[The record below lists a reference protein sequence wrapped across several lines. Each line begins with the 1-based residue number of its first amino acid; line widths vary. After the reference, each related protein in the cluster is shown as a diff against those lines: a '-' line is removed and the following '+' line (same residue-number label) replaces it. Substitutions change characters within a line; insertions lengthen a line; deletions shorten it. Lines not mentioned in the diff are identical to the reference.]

1 VSAAPLV
8 SVLIPSWNRLDL
20 LREAIASVRAQTW
33 HDLEIIIVDDGSE
46 DGTWSW
52 LEAQPGLRPLR
63 RERRGGPA
71 AARNLGAAA
80 ARGRYLAFLDSDD
93 LWRADKLERQLP
105 LLEADRALGL
115 CHSDELWLR
124 GGRELRQKPK
134 HEKRGGRIF
143 AHCLPMCRISPS
155 ASVLPR
161 AVFEALGGFDEELE
175 VAEDYELWLRLTCQY
190 AVGFVKEPL
199 TIKRGGH
206 PGQLSERYGQIEPFR
221 VEALRR
227 VLERAPLDEEQR
239 RLAREELARKCQIVA
254 AGCRK
259 RGRVEEAERYEA
271 LPFGSGLRAQGPGT
285 GGTVR

>member
-1 VSAAPLV
+1 VSSPAPLV
-8 SVLIPSWNRLDL
+8 SAVIPSWNRLAM
-20 LREAIASVRAQTW
+20 LREAVESVRAQTLR
-33 HDLEIIIVDDGSE
+33 DLEILVVDDGSD
-46 DGTWSW
+46 DGTWDW
-52 LEAQPGLRPLR
+52 LEGQSGAPTGPDLRPLR

-93 LWRADKLERQLP
+93 LWRADKLARQLP
-105 LLEADRALGL
+105 LLEADGTLGL

-124 GGRELRQKPK
+124 GGRELHQKPK

-155 ASVLPR
+155 AALLPR

-175 VAEDYELWLRLTCQY
+175 VAEDYELWLRLTCRY
-190 AVGFVKEPL
+190 EVGFVADPL
-199 TIKRGGH
+199 TVKRGGH

-239 RLAREELARKCQIVA
+239 GLALEELARKCRIVA

-259 RGRVEEAERYEA
+259 RGREDEAARYEK
-271 LPFGSGLRAQGPGT
+271 LVSEFL
-285 GGTVR
+285 